1 MGVREHGHA
10 AYGADK
16 ELCRLMQMQQRDR
29 GKAWCLLSC
38 IPRPRA
44 ATSVASMMGALASL
58 ELLRCNTHMPVV
70 CAGISVLPAAL
81 YDRG

>member
-44 ATSVASMMGALASL
+44 ATSVASMMGL
-58 ELLRCNTHMPVV
+58 
-70 CAGISVLPAAL
+70 LPALNSCDATHTCQSYVL
-81 YDRG
+81 A